1 MQFSSFGTPNENG
14 RKESSGLIILRATGA
29 NPQSQLSSLQQS
41 GEIERKGNNNNNNNN
56 NN

>member
-29 NPQSQLSSLQQS
+29 NQQSQLSSLQQS
-41 GEIERKGNNNNNNNN
+41 GEMERKGNNNNNNYNN
-56 NN
+56 